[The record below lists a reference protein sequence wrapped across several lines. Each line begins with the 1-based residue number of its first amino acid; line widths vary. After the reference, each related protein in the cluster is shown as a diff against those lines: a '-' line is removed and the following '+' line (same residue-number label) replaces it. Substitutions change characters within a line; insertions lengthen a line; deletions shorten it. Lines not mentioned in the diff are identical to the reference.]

1 MVNAATGILFIEFPE
16 LHIHLD
22 PFIDS
27 VYISGSCCFR
37 LYFFFR
43 RDFAV
48 LLMHPLF
55 DPAAPYIV
63 IPLYM
68 AYPFL
73 SPPAA
78 PTPALVVPVAAA
90 LTAPPPASPPQQVPS
105 ISLSEEKEDPLEA
118 TNSSSLS
125 SAPSS
130 GYAPV
135 DAGMANGFLS
145 SKSI

>member
-1 MVNAATGILFIEFPE
+1 MTNATTGILFIEFPE

-22 PFIDS
+22 SFIYL
-27 VYISGSCCFR
+27 VYISGSCHFR
-37 LYFFFR
+37 LYFFFC

-48 LLMHPLF
+48 PLMHPLF
-55 DPAAPYIV
+55 DPAAPYIA

-68 AYPFL
+68 AHPFP

-78 PTPALVVPVAAA
+78 AAAAPVVPVAAV
-90 LTAPPPASPPQQVPS
+90 PPASPPQQVLS
-105 ISLSEEKEDPLEA
+105 FSLSEEEEDPSEA
-118 TNSSSLS
+118 TSSSSSSL
-125 SAPSS
+125 APSS
-130 GYAPV
+130 GYNQA